1 MNEVHSLRPSF
12 DEVYLKVAKTISERA
27 DCTRSKVGAVLVSE
41 DHRTSLGYN
50 GAPSKMPGCLT
61 EGACPRGR
69 LSYEEL
75 PALNGNYNQN
85 CIAIHAERNA
95 ILRSA
100 PEMRIRATLYVTR
113 SPCRDC
119 QLFALNNGIIRF
131 VWYTPDNKMASMR
144 IIH

>member
-1 MNEVHSLRPSF
+1 MSLRPSF
-12 DEVYLKVAKTISERA
+12 DEIYLKVAKTISERA
-27 DCTRSKVGAVLVSE
+27 DCTRSKVGAVLVTP
-41 DHRTSLGYN
+41 DHRTCLGYN

-61 EGACPRGR
+61 DNACPRGR

-75 PALNGNYNQN
+75 PSLSGNYNTN

-100 PEMRIRATLYVTR
+100 PDMRVGATVYVTR

-119 QLFALNNGIIRF
+119 QLFALANGVKRF
-131 VWYTPDNKMASMR
+131 VWYDSAGNICSMKLY
-144 IIH
+144 H